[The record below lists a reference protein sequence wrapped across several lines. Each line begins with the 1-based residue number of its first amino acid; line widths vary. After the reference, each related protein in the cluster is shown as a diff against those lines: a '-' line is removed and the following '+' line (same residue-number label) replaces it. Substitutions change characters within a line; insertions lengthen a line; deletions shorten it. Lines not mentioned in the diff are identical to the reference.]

1 MNLEE
6 RKQGHGVG
14 RAALSQA
21 KPPCFLKESGLDI
34 ILMTRQ
40 QSDKRVE
47 IEDDD
52 CIKALKREMPSEQ
65 APEQEAKIAAVAKDG
80 VARWWKTR
88 RAGTKKQNL
97 YFVKG
102 PTTRFLRLTAFPK
115 SNPASMCLK
124 FPAPRQLSPCFHF
137 TRMENVT

>member
-47 IEDDD
+47 IG
-52 CIKALKREMPSEQ
+52 R
-65 APEQEAKIAAVAKDG
+65 
-80 VARWWKTR
+80 ARGL
-88 RAGTKKQNL
+88 AQ
-97 YFVKG
+97 
-102 PTTRFLRLTAFPK
+102 
-115 SNPASMCLK
+115 M
-124 FPAPRQLSPCFHF
+124 SPL
-137 TRMENVT
+137 